1 MSEPRILTR
10 SDMKTLGLSSLGGA
24 LEFYDFIIFVFF
36 TKIISAVFF
45 NPETAPWLA
54 TLQTYS
60 IFASGYLARPIGGII
75 MAHLGDKFG
84 RKKVFTFS
92 ILLMAFSTLCMALV
106 PSYASIGVAAP
117 ILLALFRI
125 LQGIAIGG
133 EIPGAWTFVSEHVP
147 SRYVGFATGFLTSGL
162 SLGIL
167 LGSLVATLVNH
178 LFSPQFIMDYG
189 WRGAFILGGIFGLLA
204 VWLRQWLDETPIFK
218 QMQKARSLTKEVP
231 LKIVL
236 KSHGESVLIAVLLTW
251 ALSATIVISTLM
263 TPNFMENPPYGY
275 SGNTALAANCVTSLF
290 LIIATPIAGIL
301 CDRIGSGRFFLGG
314 GICFAI
320 TAYVF
325 YNYAGTSTL
334 SLFVLSA
341 FLGFFAGYVGAVAY
355 VMVKAF
361 PAAVR
366 FTGLAFSY
374 NMSYAILGGTIPVVI
389 SLINSLTP
397 MGHVWYLL
405 AIGMLASG
413 LGIYLLCRGE
423 ARQFDIGVEE
433 KPK

>member
-1 MSEPRILTR
+1 MSEPRMLTR

-36 TKIISAVFF
+36 TKIIGMVFF
-45 NPETAPWLA
+45 NPSMPIWLTT
-54 TLQTYS
+54 TLTYG

-75 MAHLGDKFG
+75 MAHIGDKIG
-84 RKKVFTFS
+84 RKKVFAFS
-92 ILLMAFSTLCMALV
+92 ILLMALSTLGMALI
-106 PSYASIGVAAP
+106 PSYTTIGIAAP
-117 ILLALFRI
+117 ILLVILRI

-167 LGSLVATLVNH
+167 LGSLIATLVNR
-178 LFSPQFIMDYG
+178 LFSQEFIVDYG

-218 QMQKARSLTKEVP
+218 RMQEARRLTKEVP

-236 KSHGESVLIAVLLTW
+236 QQHGESVLIAILLTW

-263 TPNFMENPPYGY
+263 TPNFLQGPPYGY
-275 SGNTALAANCVTSLF
+275 SADTALAANCVTSLF

-301 CDRIGSGRFFLGG
+301 CDKIGSGRFFIGG

-325 YNYAGTSTL
+325 YNYAGTSTA

-361 PAAVR
+361 PASVR
-366 FTGLAFSY
+366 FSGLAFSY
-374 NMSYAILGGTIPVVI
+374 NISYAILGGTIPVII
-389 SLINSLTP
+389 SLINRLTP
-397 MGHVWYLL
+397 MGHVWYLI
-405 AIGMLASG
+405 AIGCLASG
-413 LGIYLLCRGE
+413 LGIYLLRRGQ
-423 ARQFDIGVEE
+423 AREFDIGVEE
-433 KPK
+433 KA